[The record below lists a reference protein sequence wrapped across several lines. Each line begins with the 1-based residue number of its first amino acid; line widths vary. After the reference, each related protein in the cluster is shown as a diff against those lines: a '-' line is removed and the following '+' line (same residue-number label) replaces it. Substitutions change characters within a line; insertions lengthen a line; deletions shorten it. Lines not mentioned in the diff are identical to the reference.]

1 MLINKKNVGYIDH
14 TGLCSTKIPE
24 ITLTTSRPVGPKIVL
39 YDRIMILPEKT
50 IILTIIL
57 KKSTTKIFSNAAG
70 SLWILVFY
78 YR

>member
-57 KKSTTKIFSNAAG
+57 KKSTTKILFQCCWFIVDSCF
-70 SLWILVFY
+70 LL
-78 YR
+78 